1 MFCGG
6 QLKNSLLIQCNSNW
20 HNLMSRSSLHLD
32 CGYVSPSV
40 RHNDLRMSSK
50 RWSGAEKKGLWSVSM
65 TITFLGGQR
74 WIMAS
79 CCSTFN
85 VRSFAVFMYTRWTA
99 FTGLSTPSPTQ
110 PNFAVWS
117 TAGNGRSRMEA
128 SRESCTNVNNECA
141 GEYPSQMIHSLQQFV
156 HWPCSILYIQTSWE
170 LCWYRIV
177 RWNSF
182 LSIMLVGGWS
192 SPRPKFR
199 SYTSPNSDK
208 SGTPCSFPIKVLGH
222 ASISYTQT

>member
-1 MFCGG
+1 MFRGG

-79 CCSTFN
+79 CCSVFN

-99 FTGLSTPSPTQ
+99 FTGLLTPSSTQ
-110 PNFAVWS
+110 PNLAVWS

-128 SRESCTNVNNECA
+128 SVEPCTTMDVLENILDKWFA
-141 GEYPSQMIHSLQQFV
+141 AAIYSLTLQ
-156 HWPCSILYIQTSWE
+156 YIRHTSWE
-170 LCWYRIV
+170 HCWYRIG

-182 LSIMLVGGWS
+182 LSTMLVGVWS

-199 SYTSPNSDK
+199 SYTSPPNSDK
-208 SGTPCSFPIKVLGH
+208 SGTPCSFSIKVLGR
-222 ASISYTQT
+222 AC